1 MYNNNNFQKTTVRS
15 RDVPLV
21 FLYSG
26 VRDQSGSFEVI
37 ESSSL
42 LESFS
47 QSERLYAIISVGLL
61 DGLDFFVAS
70 VTIISK

>member
-37 ESSSL
+37 ESL